1 MRKLSQKIVDRAEL
15 LYKRGHSLAKIAER
29 LNVTDRALRKY
40 KKNGAWDN
48 DKLPVFTLNDL
59 AEDTRILLFT
69 YMQGVLQG
77 REEDFSRTCLN
88 IKNLVNALKELEDL
102 APDVSAKNSVLT
114 MQHYMAWVIDN
125 SQSEHKEDILQAAQ
139 QYHDINQHA
148 LQD

>member
-15 LYKRGHSLAKIAER
+15 LYKRGHALAKIAER

-59 AEDTRILLFT
+59 AEDTKILLFT

-77 REEDFSRTCLN
+77 REEDFSRACLN

-114 MQHYMAWVIDN
+114 MQNYMAWVIDN